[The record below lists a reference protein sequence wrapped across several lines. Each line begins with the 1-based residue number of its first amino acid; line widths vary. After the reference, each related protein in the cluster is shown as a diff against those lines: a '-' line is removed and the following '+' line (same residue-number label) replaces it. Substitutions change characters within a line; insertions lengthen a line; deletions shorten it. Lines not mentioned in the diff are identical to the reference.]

1 MFDLDEVLQ
10 FILQIVIL
18 VKMYVETFK
27 TDAIVFIG
35 NIMSSTI
42 HGPII
47 FSITVSLLIFLCE
60 IMMKN
65 V

>member
-60 IMMKN
+60 IMTKN